1 MPKPGQDVNGIA
13 SSEADHHKK
22 CPACGQWY
30 DMRDLGQVAE
40 HIHSSEIE
48 VSEAPGP
55 PPRDGSVQ

>member
-1 MPKPGQDVNGIA
+1 MMPGLRA
-13 SSEADHHKK
+13 MF
-22 CPACGQWY
+22 

-40 HIHSSEIE
+40 HIHDDSEIE